1 MALAPYLEVAVAVAV
16 AVAMAAWLWLHGCG
30 CMAVAAAAEA
40 SPAPGT
46 DTPLLA
52 VKHIHLKEP
61 IQGLP
66 LHRDKKEEKN
76 VRGFIKVAHNNKLEF
91 PYE

>member
-1 MALAPYLEVAVAVAV
+1 
-16 AVAMAAWLWLHGCG
+16 
-30 CMAVAAAAEA
+30 MAVAAAAEV

-52 VKHIHLKEP
+52 VKHIHTKEP
-61 IQGLP
+61 IQALP
-66 LHRDKKEEKN
+66 PHRDKKEEKN
-76 VRGFIKVAHNNKLEF
+76 VRGLIKVAHDNKLKF